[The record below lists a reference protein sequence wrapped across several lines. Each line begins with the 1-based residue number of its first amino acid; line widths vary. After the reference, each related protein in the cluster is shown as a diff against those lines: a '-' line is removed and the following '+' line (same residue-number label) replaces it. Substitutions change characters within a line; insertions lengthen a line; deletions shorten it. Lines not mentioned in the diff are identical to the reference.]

1 MTMLQLN
8 PPLWVTTPL
17 GEGHALILI
26 DYGPSINTVWLV
38 HLFDTGKVTH
48 VDSSEVRVMGNA
60 MWGIPHPS
68 EPTRMEQ
75 HK

>member
-1 MTMLQLN
+1 MILQLN

-17 GEGHALILI
+17 GEGHALVLI

-60 MWGIPHPS
+60 MWGIPHPEQPS
-68 EPTRMEQ
+68 RMEQ

>member
-1 MTMLQLN
+1 MLLQLN

-17 GEGHALILI
+17 GEGHALVLI

-60 MWGIPHPS
+60 MWGIPHP
-68 EPTRMEQ
+68 EQPTRMEQ

>member
-1 MTMLQLN
+1 MLLQLN
-8 PPLWVTTPL
+8 PPLWVNTPL
-17 GEGHALILI
+17 GEGHALVLI

-38 HLFDTGKVTH
+38 HLFDSGKVTH

-60 MWGIPHPS
+60 MWGIPHP
-68 EPTRMEQ
+68 EQPTRMEQ

>member
-1 MTMLQLN
+1 MLLQLN

-17 GEGHALILI
+17 GEGHALVLI

-60 MWGIPHPS
+60 MWGIPHPEQPS
-68 EPTRMEQ
+68 RMEQ